1 MSLPPLPVPLRVL
14 VKGAST
20 VTWTSTRTPARSDLV
35 YARVVEEQLL
45 ATGRP
50 TEVHIDAMSAVRVWP
65 ILRTWEREV
74 SNLTPD
80 VIVLHYGHME
90 CIHAV
95 IPKWVERHARAQ
107 VERPGPIRER
117 YRHLVV
123 RPAWKILARGQQQI
137 DRVLPLSAFRRRPRR
152 VTALLERYIG
162 HVSRFRRPLVL
173 VMGLTAPA
181 DVWKPWFPGLEPRIE
196 VMDAA
201 LKDMVARLDDPDV
214 QFVEVWDEAEQWR
227 ARGEEPCADGGHYT
241 PAFHRHIGTKVT
253 AAVERWLAGPA
264 GDVSA

>member
-20 VTWTSTRTPARSDLV
+20 VTWTSTRTPKRTDLI

-45 ATGRP
+45 AAGQA
-50 TEVHIDAMSAVRVWP
+50 TEVTIDALSADRTAP

-95 IPKWVERHARAQ
+95 IPRWVERHARNMHD
-107 VERPGPIRER
+107 RPGPVRER
-117 YRHLVV
+117 YRRWFV
-123 RPAWKILARGQQQI
+123 RPVWKILVNGQQQI
-137 DRVLPLSAFRRRPRR
+137 DHLLPLSAFRHRPRR
-152 VTALLERYIG
+152 VTALLERYVR
-162 HVSRFRRPLVL
+162 HVSRFRRPLVV

-181 DVWKPWFPGLEPRIE
+181 DVWKPWFPGLEGRL
-196 VMDAA
+196 DAMNGA
-201 LKDMVARLDDPDV
+201 LRELVARLDDPDV
-214 QFVEVWDEAEQWR
+214 RFVEVWDDAEQWR
-227 ARGEEPCADGGHYT
+227 ARGEEPCSDGGHYT
-241 PAFHRHIGTKVT
+241 PEFHRHVGTKVT
-253 AAVERWLAGPA
+253 AVVQDWLVRAESP
-264 GDVSA
+264 VRV